1 MAKHHGTFMAASGSS
16 GGSGS
21 GGEPPR
27 KRKPTGQTSPADG
40 APIPIVMSSGFF
52 IKLIGIILLPTIA
65 AVGAGISMY
74 YRADAHMQ
82 RIDIHPD
89 ASLLETK
96 KDAQISRI
104 KMLREVKRTVKLEIR
119 EVQVDQKKKL
129 DEISDE
135 LKQQQKEG
143 MQKILQEV
151 RQTRRTVD
159 RLGE

>member
-1 MAKHHGTFMAASGSS
+1 MSKHHGTFMQASGSS
-16 GGSGS
+16 GGSG
-21 GGEPPR
+21 GPPR
-27 KRKPTGQTSPADG
+27 QRKSSGSTKPPHDG
-40 APIPIVMSSGFF
+40 DPVPIVMSSGFF
-52 IKLIGIILLPTIA
+52 VKLIGIILLPTIA

-143 MQKILQEV
+143 MRKILQEV

-159 RLGE
+159 RLGD